1 MFLSVGFSYHR
12 FRHLIA
18 DTSTGADT
26 KPNA

>member
-18 DTSTGADT
+18 DTIPGADT